1 MKIVTGKQMQALD
14 RRTIDGGV
22 SGDLLMERAGIGA
35 FEALLEFI
43 EPLPYAHRHR
53 VVVINGKG
61 NNGGDG
67 YVVARLL
74 AERTGYEAVVYSTC
88 QPDELQ
94 GDAKL
99 NADRLPL
106 PINVCDRLPDD
117 ALRPGTVV
125 LDCLLGTGISGPV
138 REPYATIIG
147 QIKESHLPVV
157 AMDIPSGVDADTGA
171 VAAIAVH
178 ADLTIT
184 MALPKI
190 GLLRGDGAR
199 LCGRL
204 RCVDIGIPATF
215 VDDIDIDFAAE
226 ATLAADVRPLI
237 CRLPSATHK
246 GDMGRILIVG
256 GSADYPGAPMLA
268 GAGALRAGGGLV
280 TVACP
285 RSIGPVLAPQ
295 DNALIRKLIDD
306 DGRGTHGPLEAAEF
320 ADLTADKSV
329 IAVGPGLGGGD
340 AALGLVRDLL
350 GTDKPVVLDADAL
363 QACSDCG
370 DRLKTRAV
378 TVLTPHPGEMAR
390 LIASCGFAGL
400 DSADRESQASTVAKE
415 LNAIV
420 VLKGHRTIVA
430 APDGR
435 IFINTSGTPALA
447 TGGSGDVLCGV
458 IAAVLCQC
466 DNPVAAVR
474 LAVFVHGLAAELS
487 LNGMRGTTADDQPQL
502 IAHAV
507 QQLSPLA

>member
-35 FEALLEFI
+35 FEALLEFV

-138 REPYATIIG
+138 REPYATIIR
-147 QIKESHLPVV
+147 QINESHLPVV

-190 GLLRGDGAR
+190 GLLLGDGAR

-237 CRLPSATHK
+237 FRLPSATHK

-295 DNALIRKLIDD
+295 DNALIRKLLDD

-363 QACSDCG
+363 QVCSDCG
-370 DRLKTRAV
+370 DRLKARAV

-400 DSADRESQASTVAKE
+400 GSADRESQASTVAKE

-435 IFINTSGTPALA
+435 MFINTSGTPALA

-487 LNGMRGTTADDQPQL
+487 PNGMRGTTADDQPQL
-502 IAHAV
+502 IAQAV